1 MCGIAGIFDRR
12 GEGRGEASLLHA
24 MTDALIHRGPD
35 DSGFHQE
42 QNLGLGFRRL
52 AIVDLTGGNQPLYN
66 EDRTVVIV
74 CNGEIF
80 NFRELREGLEARG
93 HLFRTECDVEV
104 LLHLYEEEGADFITR
119 LNGQFAFALY
129 DTAKRRLL
137 LARDHVGIAPL
148 FYTGADGLFLF
159 ASEIKGLLKHPAVE
173 REVDLTGL
181 DQVFAFPGCLA
192 PRTMFKGIRSLEAGH
207 FLLVDEQGIM
217 DRQYWD
223 MDYPEEG
230 ACAYRDEGYYL
241 ERLDNELQRA
251 VKLRLLGDVP
261 VGYYLSGGLDSS
273 MIAGIL
279 HYLVPDER
287 RHSFSIGFAQQEID
301 ETRFQRMMADH
312 VGSIHHEMRFDWP
325 EISDG
330 FRKMII
336 HAESPLR
343 ESYDTCSIALSRA
356 VRAAGMKV
364 VLVGEGSDELF
375 AGYYGYKFDKQRLEH
390 GGDDRCDMEEMLEA
404 ELREE
409 LWGDDSFIYEKNLYE
424 FQSVREALYSE
435 SVLQQFNN
443 FNSVRE
449 GVIDKSKLAGRHPV
463 HRRSYIDLKLR
474 LASHLISDHGDRAAF
489 ANSVEARYPFLD
501 INLMQFVREIPPE
514 MKLNGLT
521 EKYLLKRLG
530 ERYVPAPIRERQKFG
545 FVAPGSPYLLGQG
558 LEWVRDLLSS
568 AVIARQGYFNPD
580 TVERLVQRYTS
591 PGFHLNVPYEDD
603 LLMIVLSFGV
613 FMEEFGMADY

>member
-1 MCGIAGIFDRR
+1 MCGIAGMFDRKSA
-12 GEGRGEASLLHA
+12 GRVDQRELQA
-24 MTDALIHRGPD
+24 MADALTHRGPD
-35 DSGFHQE
+35 DSGFHRE
-42 QNLGLGFRRL
+42 QHLGLGFRRL
-52 AIVDLTGGNQPLYN
+52 AIVDLAGGNQPLYN
-66 EDRTVVIV
+66 EDRSIVIV

-80 NFRELREGLEARG
+80 NFRELRAGLEERG
-93 HLFRTECDVEV
+93 HRFSTNCDVEV
-104 LLHLYEEEGADFITR
+104 LLHLYEEEGCDFIPR

-129 DTAKRRLL
+129 DTARRRLL

-148 FYTGADGLFLF
+148 FYTEADGLFLF
-159 ASEIKGLLKHPAVE
+159 ASEIKGLLKHPAVR

-192 PRTMFKGIRSLEAGH
+192 PRTMFKGIKSLEAGH
-207 FLLVDEQGIM
+207 FMLVDETGITG
-217 DRQYWD
+217 RQYWD
-223 MDYPEEG
+223 MEYPAEG
-230 ACAYRDEGYYL
+230 ACEYKDEAFYL
-241 ERLDNELQRA
+241 ERLDDELQKA

-273 MIAGIL
+273 MIAAIL
-279 HYLVPDER
+279 HHLVPDER
-287 RHSFSIGFAQQEID
+287 RHSFSIGFARQEID
-301 ETRFQRMMADH
+301 ETRFQRMMAEH

-330 FRKMII
+330 FGKMIR

-356 VRAAGMKV
+356 VREAGMKV
-364 VLVGEGSDELF
+364 VLVGEGADELF
-375 AGYYGYKFDKQRLEH
+375 AGYYGYKFDRQRLEQ
-390 GGDDRCDMEEMLEA
+390 GGDDAFDPEAMLEA

-409 LWGDDSFIYEKNLYE
+409 LWGDDSFVYEKNLYE
-424 FQSVREALYSE
+424 FQGVREALYSDR
-435 SVLQQFNN
+435 VLQQFQD

-449 GVIDKSKLAGRHPV
+449 GVIDKSKLLGRHPV

-501 INLMQFVREIPPE
+501 INLMRFVREIPPDL
-514 MKLNGLT
+514 KLNGLT

-545 FVAPGSPYLLGQG
+545 FVAPGSHYLLGQQ
-558 LEWVRDLLSS
+558 LPWVRDILSRES
-568 AVIARQGYFNPD
+568 IARQGYFNPD
-580 TVERLVQRYTS
+580 TVERLVQRYS
-591 PGFHLNVPYEDD
+591 APGFQLNVPYEDD

-613 FMEEFGMADY
+613 FLEEFGMPGF

>member
-1 MCGIAGIFDRR
+1 MFDRK
-12 GEGRGEASLLHA
+12 GGGRADRNILKA
-24 MTDALIHRGPD
+24 MTDSLVHRGPD
-35 DSGFHQE
+35 DCGYYHEPQ
-42 QNLGLGFRRL
+42 LGLGFRRL
-52 AIVDLTGGNQPLYN
+52 AIVDLAGGNQPLYN
-66 EDRTVVIV
+66 EDRSIVIV

-80 NFRELREGLEARG
+80 NFPELRDGLEKQG
-93 HLFRTECDVEV
+93 HHFATNCDVEV
-104 LLHLYEEEGADFITR
+104 LLHLYEEEGADFIPR

-129 DTAKRRLL
+129 DTRQRRLL

-148 FYTGADGLFLF
+148 FYTEKQGLLLF
-159 ASEIKGLLKHPAVE
+159 ASEIKGLLAHPSVR

-192 PRTMFKGIRSLEAGH
+192 PRTMFKGISSLKPGH
-207 FLLVDEQGIM
+207 FMLADERGIS
-217 DRQYWD
+217 DHCYWD
-223 MDYPEEG
+223 MEYPCEGEVPLRHEE
-230 ACAYRDEGYYL
+230 YYL
-241 ERLDNELQRA
+241 ERLDEELQRA
-251 VKLRLLGDVP
+251 VKVRLLGDVP

-279 HYLVPDER
+279 HRLVPDER

-301 ETRFQRMMADH
+301 ETVFQMMMAGH
-312 VGSIHHEMRFDWP
+312 VGSIHHEIRFDWP

-330 FRKMII
+330 FRKMIL

-343 ESYDTCSIALSRA
+343 ESYDTCSIALSHA
-356 VRAAGMKV
+356 VREAGMKV
-364 VLVGEGSDELF
+364 VLVGEGADELF
-375 AGYYGYKFDKQRLEH
+375 AGYFGYKFDRQRLEQ
-390 GGDDRCDMEEMLEA
+390 GDADGFDPEAMLEA

-424 FQSVREALYSE
+424 FQAIREALYSC
-435 SVLQQFNN
+435 SVLEQFQE
-443 FNSVRE
+443 FNSVRA
-449 GVIDKSKLAGRHPV
+449 GVIDISKLAGRHPV

-501 INLMQFVREIPPE
+501 INLMQFVREIPPDL
-514 MKLNGLT
+514 KLNGLT

-530 ERYVPAPIRERQKFG
+530 ERYLPAPIRERQKFG

-558 LEWVRDLLSS
+558 LEWMRDLLSP
-568 AVIARQGYFNPD
+568 ATIARQGYFNPAV
-580 TVERLVQRYTS
+580 VERLVQRYSS
-591 PGFHLNVPYEDD
+591 PGFQLNVPYEDD

-613 FMEEFGMADY
+613 FLEEFGLPAF

>member
-1 MCGIAGIFDRR
+1 MCGIAGMFDRR
-12 GEGRGEASLLHA
+12 GAGRVDQRQLQD
-24 MTDALIHRGPD
+24 MTDALLHRGPD
-35 DSGFHQE
+35 DSGFYLE

-52 AIVDLTGGNQPLYN
+52 AIVDLVGGNQPLYN
-66 EDRTVVIV
+66 EDRSIVIV

-80 NFRELREGLEARG
+80 NFLELRAGLESRG
-93 HLFRTECDVEV
+93 HHFATNCDVEV
-104 LLHLYEEEGADFITR
+104 LLHLYEEEGADFLSR

-129 DTAKRRLL
+129 DTVKRRLL

-148 FYTGADGLFLF
+148 FYTEADGLFLF
-159 ASEIKGLLKHPAVE
+159 ASEIKGLLKHPSVS

-192 PRTMFKGIRSLEAGH
+192 PNTMFEGVRNLEAGH
-207 FLLVDEQGIM
+207 FLLIDELGIT

-223 MDYPEEG
+223 MEYPEEG
-230 ACAYRDEGYYL
+230 AYENRDESYYL
-241 ERLDNELQRA
+241 ERLDDELQKA

-279 HYLVPDER
+279 HHLVPDER
-287 RHSFSIGFAQQEID
+287 RHSFSIGFSQQEID
-301 ETRFQRMMADH
+301 ETRFQRLMAEH

-330 FRKMII
+330 FRKMIL

-343 ESYDTCSIALSRA
+343 ESYDTCSIALSHA
-356 VRAAGMKV
+356 VRQAGMKV
-364 VLVGEGSDELF
+364 VLVGEGADELF
-375 AGYYGYKFDKQRLEH
+375 AGYYGYKFDRQRQEQ
-390 GGDDRCDMEEMLEA
+390 GGDDPFDPEAMLEA

-424 FQSVREALYSE
+424 FQSVREALYSDR
-435 SVLQQFNN
+435 VLQRFDD
-443 FNSVRE
+443 FNSVRK
-449 GVIDKSKLAGRHPV
+449 GIIDTSKLQNRHPV

-501 INLMQFVREIPPE
+501 INLMEFVREIPPE
-514 MKLNGLT
+514 LKLNGLT

-545 FVAPGSPYLLGQG
+545 FVAPGSPYLLGQQ
-558 LEWVRDLLSS
+558 LDWVRDLLSRDT
-568 AVIARQGYFNPD
+568 IARQGYFNPD
-580 TVERLVQRYTS
+580 TVERLVQRYS
-591 PGFHLNVPYEDD
+591 RPGFELNVPYEDD

-613 FMEEFGMADY
+613 FLEEFGMPDF

>member
-1 MCGIAGIFDRR
+1 MFDRKSA
-12 GEGRGEASLLHA
+12 GRVDQRELQA
-24 MTDALIHRGPD
+24 MADALTHRGPD
-35 DSGFHQE
+35 DSGFHRE
-42 QNLGLGFRRL
+42 QHLGLGFRRL
-52 AIVDLTGGNQPLYN
+52 AIVDLAGGNQPLYN
-66 EDRTVVIV
+66 EDRSIVIV

-80 NFRELREGLEARG
+80 NFRELRAGLEERG
-93 HLFRTECDVEV
+93 HRFSTNCDVEV
-104 LLHLYEEEGADFITR
+104 LLHLYEEEGCDFIPR

-129 DTAKRRLL
+129 DTARRRLL

-148 FYTGADGLFLF
+148 FYTEADGLFLF
-159 ASEIKGLLKHPAVE
+159 ASEIKGLLKHPAVR

-192 PRTMFKGIRSLEAGH
+192 PRTMFKGIKSLEAGH
-207 FLLVDEQGIM
+207 FMLVDETGITG
-217 DRQYWD
+217 RQYWD
-223 MDYPEEG
+223 MEYPAEG
-230 ACAYRDEGYYL
+230 ACEYKDEAFYL
-241 ERLDNELQRA
+241 ERLDDELQKA

-273 MIAGIL
+273 MIAAIL
-279 HYLVPDER
+279 HHLVPDER
-287 RHSFSIGFAQQEID
+287 RHSFSIGFARQEID
-301 ETRFQRMMADH
+301 ETRFQRMMAEH

-330 FRKMII
+330 FGKMIR

-356 VRAAGMKV
+356 VREAGMKV
-364 VLVGEGSDELF
+364 VLVGEGADELF
-375 AGYYGYKFDKQRLEH
+375 AGYYGYKFDRQRLEQ
-390 GGDDRCDMEEMLEA
+390 GGDDAFDPEAMLEA

-409 LWGDDSFIYEKNLYE
+409 LWGDDSFVYEKNLYE
-424 FQSVREALYSE
+424 FQGVREALYSDR
-435 SVLQQFNN
+435 VLQQFQD

-449 GVIDKSKLAGRHPV
+449 GVIDKSKLLGRHPV

-501 INLMQFVREIPPE
+501 INLMRFVREIPPDL
-514 MKLNGLT
+514 KLNGLT

-545 FVAPGSPYLLGQG
+545 FVAPGSHYLLGQQ
-558 LEWVRDLLSS
+558 LPWVRDILSRES
-568 AVIARQGYFNPD
+568 IARQGYFNPD
-580 TVERLVQRYTS
+580 TVERLVQRYS
-591 PGFHLNVPYEDD
+591 APGFQLNVPYEDD

-613 FMEEFGMADY
+613 FLEEFGMPGF

>member
-1 MCGIAGIFDRR
+1 MFDRK
-12 GEGRGEASLLHA
+12 GGGRADRNILKA
-24 MTDALIHRGPD
+24 MTDSLVHRGPD
-35 DSGFHQE
+35 DCGYYHEPQ
-42 QNLGLGFRRL
+42 LGLGFRRL
-52 AIVDLTGGNQPLYN
+52 AIVDLAGGNQPLYN
-66 EDRTVVIV
+66 EDRSIVIV

-80 NFRELREGLEARG
+80 NFPELRDGLETRG
-93 HLFRTECDVEV
+93 HHFATNCDVEV
-104 LLHLYEEEGADFITR
+104 LLHLYEEEGADFIPR

-129 DTAKRRLL
+129 DTRQRRLL

-148 FYTGADGLFLF
+148 FYTEKQGLLLF
-159 ASEIKGLLKHPAVE
+159 ASEIKGLLAHPSVR

-192 PRTMFKGIRSLEAGH
+192 PRTMFKGISSLKPGH
-207 FLLVDEQGIM
+207 FMLADERGIS
-217 DRQYWD
+217 DHCYWD
-223 MDYPEEG
+223 MEYPCEGEVPLRHEE
-230 ACAYRDEGYYL
+230 YYL
-241 ERLDNELQRA
+241 ERLDEELQRA
-251 VKLRLLGDVP
+251 VKVRLLGDVP

-279 HYLVPDER
+279 HRLVPDER

-301 ETRFQRMMADH
+301 ETVFQMMMAGH
-312 VGSIHHEMRFDWP
+312 VGSIHHEIRFDWP

-330 FRKMII
+330 FRKMIL

-343 ESYDTCSIALSRA
+343 ESYDTCSIALSHA
-356 VRAAGMKV
+356 VREAGMKV
-364 VLVGEGSDELF
+364 VLVGEGADELF
-375 AGYYGYKFDKQRLEH
+375 AGYFGYKFDRQRLEQ
-390 GGDDRCDMEEMLEA
+390 GDADGFDPEAMLEA

-424 FQSVREALYSE
+424 FQAIREALYSC
-435 SVLQQFNN
+435 SVLEQFQE
-443 FNSVRE
+443 FNSVRA
-449 GVIDKSKLAGRHPV
+449 GVIDISKLAGRHPV

-501 INLMQFVREIPPE
+501 INLMQFVREIPPDL
-514 MKLNGLT
+514 KLNGLT

-530 ERYVPAPIRERQKFG
+530 ERYLPAPIRERQKFG

-558 LEWVRDLLSS
+558 LEWMRDLLSP
-568 AVIARQGYFNPD
+568 ATIARQGYFNPAV
-580 TVERLVQRYTS
+580 VERLVQRYSS
-591 PGFHLNVPYEDD
+591 PGFQLNVPYEDD

-613 FMEEFGMADY
+613 FLEEFGLPAF

>member
-1 MCGIAGIFDRR
+1 MFDRK
-12 GEGRGEASLLHA
+12 GAGRVDRPQLQA
-24 MTDALIHRGPD
+24 MTDALTHRGPD
-35 DSGFHQE
+35 DSGIHLE
-42 QNLGLGFRRL
+42 RNLGFGFRRL
-52 AIVDLTGGNQPLYN
+52 AIVDLAGGNQPLYN
-66 EDRTVVIV
+66 EDRSIVMV

-80 NFRELREGLEARG
+80 NFRELRAGLEELG
-93 HLFRTECDVEV
+93 HRFSTNCDVEV
-104 LLHLYEEEGADFITR
+104 LLHLYEEEGCDFIPR

-129 DTAKRRLL
+129 DTARRRLL

-148 FYTGADGLFLF
+148 FYTESGGLFMF
-159 ASEIKGLLKHPAVE
+159 ASEIKGLLKHPAVM

-192 PRTMFKGIRSLEAGH
+192 PRTMFKGIKSLEAGH
-207 FLLVDEQGIM
+207 FMLVDEAGITG
-217 DRQYWD
+217 RQYWD
-223 MDYPEEG
+223 MEYPAEG
-230 ACAYRDEGYYL
+230 ACEYRDEAYYL
-241 ERLDNELQRA
+241 ERLDDELQKA

-273 MIAGIL
+273 MIAAIL
-279 HYLVPDER
+279 HHLVPDER
-287 RHSFSIGFAQQEID
+287 RHSFSIGFARQEID
-301 ETRFQRMMADH
+301 ETRFQRMMAEH

-330 FRKMII
+330 FGKMIR

-356 VRAAGMKV
+356 VREAGMKV
-364 VLVGEGSDELF
+364 VLVGEGADELF
-375 AGYYGYKFDKQRLEH
+375 AGYYGYKFDRQRLEQ
-390 GGDDRCDMEEMLEA
+390 GGDDAFDPEAMLEA

-409 LWGDDSFIYEKNLYE
+409 LWGDDSFVYEKNLYE
-424 FQSVREALYSE
+424 FQGVREALYSDR
-435 SVLQQFNN
+435 VLQQFQD

-449 GVIDKSKLAGRHPV
+449 GIIDKSKLLGRHPV

-501 INLMQFVREIPPE
+501 INLMRFVREIPPDL
-514 MKLNGLT
+514 KLNGLT

-545 FVAPGSPYLLGQG
+545 FVAPGSPYLLGQQ
-558 LEWVRDLLSS
+558 LPWVRDILSRES
-568 AVIARQGYFNPD
+568 IARQGYFNPD
-580 TVERLVQRYTS
+580 TVERLVQRYS
-591 PGFHLNVPYEDD
+591 ASGFQLNVPYEDD

-613 FMEEFGMADY
+613 FLEEFGMPGF

>member
-1 MCGIAGIFDRR
+1 MEQHDLF
-12 GEGRGEASLLHA
+12 S
-24 MTDALIHRGPD
+24 MTEALIHRGPD
-35 DSGFHQE
+35 DSGCHRE
-42 QNLGLGFRRL
+42 LNLGLGFRRL
-52 AIVDLTGGNQPLYN
+52 AIVDLAGGNQPLYN

-80 NFRELREGLEARG
+80 NFREWRAGLEARG
-93 HLFRTECDVEV
+93 HHFTTNCDVEV
-104 LLHLYEEEGADFITR
+104 LLHLYKEEGADFLPR

-129 DTAKRRLL
+129 DTSKKQLF

-148 FYTGADGLFLF
+148 FYAETDGLFLF
-159 ASEIKGLLKHPAVE
+159 ASEIKGLLKHPSLR
-173 REVDLTGL
+173 REVDLIGL
-181 DQVFAFPGCLA
+181 DQVFAFPGCLS
-192 PRTMFKGIRSLEAGH
+192 PRTMFKGISSLEAGH
-207 FLLVDEQGIM
+207 FLLVDGQGIT

-223 MDYPEEG
+223 MEYPKEDALE
-230 ACAYRDEGYYL
+230 YRDEGYYL
-241 ERLDNELQRA
+241 ERLDDELQGA

-273 MIAGIL
+273 LIAGML
-279 HYLVPDER
+279 HHLVPEER
-287 RHSFSIGFAQQEID
+287 RHSFSIGFAQPEID
-301 ETRFQRMMADH
+301 ETPYQRLMAEH
-312 VGSIHHEMRFDWP
+312 VGSIHHELRFDWP

-330 FRKMII
+330 FRKMIL
-336 HAESPLR
+336 HAESPLK

-356 VRAAGMKV
+356 VREAGMKV
-364 VLVGEGSDELF
+364 VLVGEGADELF
-375 AGYYGYKFDKQRLEH
+375 AGYFGYKFDRQRREQ
-390 GGDDRCDMEEMLEA
+390 GGVAAFDPEAMLEA

-435 SVLQQFNN
+435 LVMGQFHD
-443 FNSVRE
+443 FNSVRA
-449 GVIDKSKLAGRHPV
+449 GVIDKSKLLGRHPV

-474 LASHLISDHGDRAAF
+474 LASHLIADHGDRAAF

-501 INLMQFVREIPPE
+501 INLMKFIQEIPPE
-514 MKLNGLT
+514 LKLNGLT

-530 ERYVPAPIRERQKFG
+530 KRYVPDPIRERQKFG

-558 LEWVRDLLSS
+558 LEWVRDLLSRQT
-568 AVIARQGYFNPD
+568 IARQGYFNPAA
-580 TVERLVQRYTS
+580 VERLVERYST

-613 FMEEFGMADY
+613 FMELFELPAC

>member
-1 MCGIAGIFDRR
+1 VCGIAGMFDRK
-12 GEGRGEASLLHA
+12 GAGRVEQKQLLA
-24 MTDALIHRGPD
+24 MTDALQHRGPD
-35 DSGFHQE
+35 DSGFYLE

-52 AIVDLTGGNQPLYN
+52 AIVDLAGGNQPLFN
-66 EDRTVVIV
+66 EDRSIVVV

-80 NFRELREGLEARG
+80 NFLELRAGLEARG
-93 HLFRTECDVEV
+93 HHFSTNCDVEV
-104 LLHLYEEEGADFITR
+104 LLHLYEEEGADFIRR

-129 DTAKRRLL
+129 DSGKRRLL

-148 FYTGADGLFLF
+148 FYTETDGLFLF
-159 ASEIKGLLKHPAVE
+159 ASEIKGLLKHPSMG

-192 PRTMFKGIRSLEAGH
+192 PHTMFRGVRNLEAGH
-207 FLLVDEQGIM
+207 FLLVDQHGIT

-223 MDYPEEG
+223 MEYPEEG
-230 ACAYRDEGYYL
+230 ACEQRDEAYYL
-241 ERLDNELQRA
+241 ERLDDELQKA

-279 HYLVPDER
+279 HHLVPDER
-287 RHSFSIGFAQQEID
+287 RHSFSIGFSQQEID
-301 ETRFQRMMADH
+301 ETRFQRMMAGH

-325 EISDG
+325 EICDG
-330 FRKMII
+330 FRTMIL

-356 VRAAGMKV
+356 VRQAGMKV

-375 AGYYGYKFDKQRLEH
+375 AGYYGYKFDRQRLEQ
-390 GGDDRCDMEEMLEA
+390 GGDDPFDPEAMLEA
-404 ELREE
+404 ELRDE

-424 FQSVREALYSE
+424 FQSVRQAIYSDR
-435 SVLQQFNN
+435 VLQRFDD
-443 FNSVRE
+443 FNSVRK
-449 GVIDKSKLAGRHPV
+449 GVVDTSKLQNRHPV

-501 INLMQFVREIPPE
+501 INLMEFVRQIPAE
-514 MKLNGLT
+514 LKLNGLT

-530 ERYVPAPIRERQKFG
+530 ERYVPAPIHERQKFG
-545 FVAPGSPYLLGQG
+545 FVAPGSPYLLGQQ
-558 LEWVRDLLSS
+558 LDWVRELLSRET
-568 AVIARQGYFNPD
+568 ITRQGYFNPD
-580 TVERLVQRYTS
+580 TVERLVQRYGS
-591 PGFHLNVPYEDD
+591 PGFELNVPYEDD

-613 FMEEFGMADY
+613 FLELFEMPCY

>member
-1 MCGIAGIFDRR
+1 MCGITGIFDRR
-12 GEGRGEASLLHA
+12 GAERAESTLLVS
-24 MTDALIHRGPD
+24 MTDSLVHRGPD
-35 DSGFHQE
+35 DSGYHLE
-42 QNLGLGFRRL
+42 RNLGLGFRRL
-52 AIVDLTGGNQPLYN
+52 AIVDISGGNQPLYN
-66 EDRTVVIV
+66 EDCSIVIV

-80 NFRELREGLEARG
+80 NFRELRDGLEARG
-93 HLFRTECDVEV
+93 HNFTTQCDVEV
-104 LLHLYEEEGADFITR
+104 LLHLYEEEGADFIPR

-129 DTAKRRLL
+129 DIRKRRLL

-148 FYTGADGLFLF
+148 FYIETGGLFLF
-159 ASEIKGLLKHPAVE
+159 ASEIKGLLKHPAVK
-173 REVDLTGL
+173 REVNLTGL

-192 PRTMFKGIRSLEAGH
+192 PCTMFKGIKSLEAGH
-207 FLLVDEQGIM
+207 FLLVDEQGITG
-217 DRQYWD
+217 RQYWD
-223 MDYPEEG
+223 MDYPEEN
-230 ACAYRDEGYYL
+230 AIEYKNEEYYL
-241 ERLDNELQRA
+241 ERLDDELQKA

-279 HYLVPDER
+279 HHLIPDER
-287 RHSFSIGFAQQEID
+287 RHSFSIGFAQEEID
-301 ETRFQRMMADH
+301 ETRFQRMMAGQ

-330 FRKMII
+330 FRTMII

-356 VRAAGMKV
+356 VRGAGMKV
-364 VLVGEGSDELF
+364 VLVGEGADELF
-375 AGYYGYKFDKQRLEH
+375 AGYYGYKFDRQRLEQ
-390 GGDDRCDMEEMLEA
+390 GGDDLFDPEMMLEA

-409 LWGDDSFIYEKNLYE
+409 LWGDDSFIYEKNFYE
-424 FQSVREALYSE
+424 FQSVREALYSAK
-435 SVLQQFNN
+435 VLSQFHD

-449 GVIDKSKLAGRHPV
+449 GVIDKAKLQNRHPV

-501 INLMQFVREIPPE
+501 INLMEFVREMPPE
-514 MKLNGLT
+514 LKLHALT

-530 ERYVPAPIRERQKFG
+530 KRYVPTPILERQKFG
-545 FVAPGSPYLLGQG
+545 FVAPGSSYLLGQQ

-568 AVIARQGYFNPD
+568 ATIARQGYFNPG
-580 TVERLVQRYTS
+580 TVQRLVERYSS

-613 FMEEFGMADY
+613 FLEEFCMPDF

>member
-1 MCGIAGIFDRR
+1 MCGIAGMFDRR
-12 GEGRGEASLLHA
+12 GAARVDQGQLQA
-24 MTDALIHRGPD
+24 MTDALLHRGPD
-35 DSGFHQE
+35 DSGFYLD

-66 EDRTVVIV
+66 EDRTIVIV

-80 NFRELREGLEARG
+80 NFLELRAGLEARG
-93 HLFRTECDVEV
+93 HHFATNCDVEV
-104 LLHLYEEEGADFITR
+104 LLHLYEEEGASFIPR

-129 DTAKRRLL
+129 DTVKRRLL

-148 FYTGADGLFLF
+148 FYTEADGLFLF
-159 ASEIKGLLKHPAVE
+159 ASEIKGLLKHPSVD

-181 DQVFAFPGCLA
+181 DQVFAFPGTLA
-192 PRTMFKGIRSLEAGH
+192 PRTMFKGIKSLEAGH
-207 FLLVDEQGIM
+207 FLLVDEHGTT

-230 ACAYRDEGYYL
+230 AAEYKEEGYYL
-241 ERLDNELQRA
+241 ERLDAELQSA
-251 VKLRLLGDVP
+251 VRLRLLGDVP

-279 HYLVPDER
+279 HKIVPDER
-287 RHSFSIGFAQQEID
+287 RHSFSIGFSQQEID
-301 ETRFQRMMADH
+301 ETRFQRLMAEH

-325 EISDG
+325 EISAG
-330 FRKMII
+330 FRKMIL

-343 ESYDTCSIALSRA
+343 ESYDTCSIALSHA
-356 VRAAGMKV
+356 VRQAGMKV
-364 VLVGEGSDELF
+364 VLVGEGADELF
-375 AGYYGYKFDKQRLEH
+375 AGYYGYKFDRQRLEQG
-390 GGDDRCDMEEMLEA
+390 GGDPFDPEGMLEA
-404 ELREE
+404 ELQQE
-409 LWGDDSFIYEKNLYE
+409 LWGDESFIYEKNLYE
-424 FQSVREALYSE
+424 FQGVREALYSGR
-435 SVLQQFNN
+435 VLQQFSA

-449 GVIDKSKLAGRHPV
+449 GVIDKSKLLGRHPV

-501 INLMQFVREIPPE
+501 INLMKFVREIPPE
-514 MKLNGLT
+514 LKLKGLT

-558 LEWVRDLLSS
+558 LEWVRDLLSPGT
-568 AVIARQGYFNPD
+568 IARQGYFNPD
-580 TVERLVQRYTS
+580 TVQRLVQRYTT
-591 PGFHLNVPYEDD
+591 PGFQLNVPYEDD
-603 LLMIVLSFGV
+603 LLMIVLSFGL
-613 FMEEFGMADY
+613 FLELFEMPDF